1 MNICIPKERRDSE
14 YRVGL
19 TPAGVQLLTG
29 KGHQLFVEKEAGVG
43 SGFPDHAYQE
53 AGGTIVYSGDEIYG
67 RADLLLKVAPP
78 TDQEYGWMRE
88 GTTLMGFLHLSASS
102 TEDVNSLLEKQI
114 TAVGY
119 EIIQDPEGE
128 LPVLTPLSQLCGRML
143 PQIAATL
150 AQNNYGGK
158 GFFLGGVPGIPPAD
172 VVIVGAG
179 TVGVN
184 AARIFLGMGANV
196 YLLDNSLEVLQ
207 EIDREFAGRVSTLV
221 SYPFNLHKVS
231 KFANVLVG
239 AVLVPGAPAP
249 EIITRDMIRRMHS
262 RSIVMDVSIDQGGC
276 VATSRPTNH
285 SNPVFLEEDVI
296 HYCVPNMTGVLGRT
310 ATHAM
315 SNATWP
321 FIQQVAEMGIDRAL
335 EASPSL
341 KNGVYTY
348 RQEIANPALTYALEG
363 RE

>member
-19 TPAGVQLLTG
+19 TPAGVQLLVSR
-29 KGHQLFVEKEAGVG
+29 GHQIFVEHEAGVG

-53 AGGTIVYSGDEIYG
+53 AGGTIVYSGDEVYG
-67 RADLLLKVAPP
+67 RADLILKVAPP
-78 TDQEYGWMRE
+78 TDKEYGWMRE
-88 GTTLMGFLHLSASS
+88 ETTLMGFLHLSASRTS
-102 TEDVNSLLEKQI
+102 DVNTLLEKNI

-119 EIIQDPEGE
+119 EIIQDSEGE
-128 LPVLTPLSQLCGRML
+128 LPVLTPLSQLCGRMI
-143 PQIAATL
+143 PQVAATL

-158 GFFLGGVPGIPPAD
+158 GFFLGGIPGIPAAD

-196 YLLDNSLEVLQ
+196 HLLDNSLEVLQ
-207 EIDREFAGRVSTLV
+207 AIDREFSSRVNTLV
-221 SYPFNLHKVS
+221 SYPFNLRKVC
-231 KFANVLVG
+231 KFANVLIG
-239 AVLVPGAPAP
+239 SVLVPGAPAP
-249 EIITRDMIRRMHS
+249 EIITRGMIQTMHS

-276 VATSRPTNH
+276 VETSRPTNH
-285 SNPVFLEEDVI
+285 SNPIFLEEDVI

-321 FIQQVAEMGIDRAL
+321 FIQQVAELGLGQAL
-335 EASPSL
+335 EANNSL
-341 KNGVYTY
+341 KQGVYTY
-348 RQEIANPALTYALEG
+348 RQEIANQALTYALKG